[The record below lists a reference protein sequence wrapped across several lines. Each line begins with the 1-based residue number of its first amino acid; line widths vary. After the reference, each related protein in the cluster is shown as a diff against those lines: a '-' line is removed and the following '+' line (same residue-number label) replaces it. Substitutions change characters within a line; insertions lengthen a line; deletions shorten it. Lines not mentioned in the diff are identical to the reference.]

1 MHVRIT
7 HLDRQYCIE
16 CGIEAE
22 GFDSGAASLDDRQL
36 RCCRLCGSELVTRCE
51 DVDGPVPGLIVAS
64 PKPRW
69 LERGR
74 H

>member
-1 MHVRIT
+1 VRIT
-7 HLDRQYCIE
+7 QLNRQYCIE

-22 GFDSGAASLDDRQL
+22 GLDGRAASLDDRQL
-36 RCCRLCGSELVTRCE
+36 RCCRMCGSELVTRCE
-51 DVDGPVPGLIVAS
+51 DADGPVPGLIVPSAKS
-64 PKPRW
+64 PW